1 MKKISLAVTMCLA
14 LSFTLSAQRSMPQ
27 ALQKLMNAEYAI
39 SSLYVDSVNE
49 DKLVEEAI
57 KGMLE
62 SLDPHSSYTDA
73 KETKELEEPLQ
84 GEFSGVGIQF
94 NMNKDTL
101 YVIQTVPG
109 GPSER
114 VGVLAGDRIIYVND
128 TIIAG
133 VKMKNSD
140 IQKRLRGKK
149 GTNVT
154 IKVKRPGV
162 KELITFR
169 ITRDNIPLH
178 SIDAQYML
186 DERTGYL
193 RISRFGAK
201 THEEMMDALKEL
213 KKQGM
218 TQLIM
223 DLSDNG
229 GGYLNAAIDM
239 CNEFLDRGQLM
250 VYTEGD
256 NSPRNEANAN
266 GWGEYQD
273 LHMVVMVNQYSA
285 SAAEIFAGAMQDWD
299 RAVIVGRRT
308 FGKGLVQ
315 RPFKFEDGSMMRLT
329 VARYYTP
336 SGRCIQK
343 PYNRGDKK
351 AYEKELLERA
361 NEGEYYSLDSIQ
373 FNDSLRYTTRLNHRI
388 IYGGGGVMPDVYV
401 PIDTS
406 EYSTYYRDLS
416 AKGILN
422 QYVIKYVDKNRK
434 SIAKQYSTLDAYD
447 RGFAVSDEMM
457 RDLIAM
463 GEQDSVKF
471 DEEKYRTSEL
481 LLKDIVKGL
490 IARDVYG
497 DQSAYNVIINHRNP
511 DLKAAIEVLND
522 RERFDRLLREG
533 NPEYERLVKKNDSN
547 PYFLNDRITVFYS
560 RMPFF
565 LESDTNYD
573 IEGLTPETEYEVQV
587 QANGDAG
594 TSPWTESLIF
604 VTTKKTSIEEIS
616 ADVKGDNR
624 YYNMMGQQVDGN
636 NLPAGIYIHNGK
648 KILVK

>member
-1 MKKISLAVTMCLA
+1 MKKILLALPLCLA
-14 LSFTLSAQRSMPQ
+14 ISLTTTAQRSLPQ
-27 ALQKLMNAEYAI
+27 AMQKLLNAEYAI
-39 SSLYVDSVNE
+39 STLYVDTVNE
-49 DKLVEEAI
+49 DKLIEEAI

-114 VGVLAGDRIIYVND
+114 VGIIAGDRIITVND
-128 TIIAG
+128 TTIAG

-154 IKVKRPGV
+154 VQVKRAGV

-169 ITRDNIPLH
+169 ITRDNIPLN
-178 SIDAQYML
+178 SIDASYML
-186 DERTGYL
+186 DEQTGYL

-201 THEEMMDALKEL
+201 THEEMIDALKDL

-239 CNEFLDRGQLM
+239 CNEFLERGQLM
-250 VYTEGD
+250 VYTEGE

-266 GWGEYQD
+266 GWGDYKD

-299 RAVIVGRRT
+299 RAVVVGRRT

-315 RPFKFEDGSMMRLT
+315 RPFRFEDGSMMRLT

-343 PYNRGDKK
+343 PYDRGDKK
-351 AYEKELLERA
+351 AYEKELLDRA

-373 FNDSLRYTTRLNHRI
+373 FNDTLRYTTRLNGRT

-401 PIDTS
+401 PIDTT
-406 EYSTYYRDLS
+406 EYTTYYRDLV
-416 AKGILN
+416 AKGITN
-422 QYVIKYVDKNRK
+422 QFAISYVDKNRK
-434 SIAKQYSTLDAYD
+434 SIAKKYKTVKDFD
-447 RGFAVSDEMM
+447 ENFIVTDEMM
-457 RDLIAM
+457 RDFIAL
-463 GEQDSVKF
+463 GEKDSVKY
-471 DEEKYRTSEL
+471 DEEKFRTSES
-481 LLKDIVKGL
+481 LLKDIIKGL
-490 IARDVYG
+490 IARDVYSSA
-497 DQSAYNVIINHRNP
+497 SAYSVVINHRNR

-522 RERFDRLLREG
+522 RERYARLLREG
-533 NPEYERLVKKNDSN
+533 NPEYERLVKRND
-547 PYFLNDRITVFYS
+547 
-560 RMPFF
+560 
-565 LESDTNYD
+565 
-573 IEGLTPETEYEVQV
+573 
-587 QANGDAG
+587 
-594 TSPWTESLIF
+594 
-604 VTTKKTSIEEIS
+604 K
-616 ADVKGDNR
+616 
-624 YYNMMGQQVDGN
+624 
-636 NLPAGIYIHNGK
+636 
-648 KILVK
+648 

>member
-14 LSFTLSAQRSMPQ
+14 LSFTLSAQRSLPQ

-511 DLKAAIEVLND
+511 DLKAAIKVLND

-533 NPEYERLVKKNDSN
+533 NPEYERLVKKND
-547 PYFLNDRITVFYS
+547 
-560 RMPFF
+560 
-565 LESDTNYD
+565 
-573 IEGLTPETEYEVQV
+573 
-587 QANGDAG
+587 
-594 TSPWTESLIF
+594 
-604 VTTKKTSIEEIS
+604 
-616 ADVKGDNR
+616 
-624 YYNMMGQQVDGN
+624 
-636 NLPAGIYIHNGK
+636 
-648 KILVK
+648 

>member
-14 LSFTLSAQRSMPQ
+14 LSFTLSAQRSLPQ

-343 PYNRGDKK
+343 PYSRGDKK

-434 SIAKQYSTLDAYD
+434 SIAKQYSTLDAFD

-463 GEQDSVKF
+463 GEQDSIKF

-522 RERFDRLLREG
+522 HERFDRLLREG
-533 NPEYERLVKKNDSN
+533 NPEYERLVKKND
-547 PYFLNDRITVFYS
+547 
-560 RMPFF
+560 
-565 LESDTNYD
+565 
-573 IEGLTPETEYEVQV
+573 
-587 QANGDAG
+587 
-594 TSPWTESLIF
+594 
-604 VTTKKTSIEEIS
+604 
-616 ADVKGDNR
+616 
-624 YYNMMGQQVDGN
+624 
-636 NLPAGIYIHNGK
+636 
-648 KILVK
+648 

>member
-1 MKKISLAVTMCLA
+1 MKKILIVVGLVLSLSLVT
-14 LSFTLSAQRSMPQ
+14 SAQRAMPQ
-27 ALQKLMNAEYAI
+27 AMQKLLNAEYAI
-39 SSLYVDSVNE
+39 SSLYVDTVSE
-49 DKLVEEAI
+49 DKLVEDAI

-62 SLDPHSSYTDA
+62 NLDPHSSYTDA

-94 NMNKDTL
+94 NMNQDTL

-114 VGVLAGDRIIYVND
+114 VGVLAGDRIITVND
-128 TIIAG
+128 TTIAG

-149 GTNVT
+149 GTQVT
-154 IKVKRPGV
+154 VQVKRPGV

-169 ITRDNIPLH
+169 ITRDNIPVH
-178 SIDAQYML
+178 SIDAKYML

-201 THEEMMDALKEL
+201 THEEMMEALKEL

-218 TQLIM
+218 TQLVM

-250 VYTEGD
+250 VYTQGE

-266 GWGEYQD
+266 GWGEYKD

-315 RPFKFEDGSMMRLT
+315 RPIKFEDGSMMRLT

-343 PYNRGDKK
+343 PYSRGNKK
-351 AYEKELLERA
+351 AYEKELLDRA
-361 NEGEYYSLDSIQ
+361 NVGEYYCLDSIQ
-373 FNDSLRYTTRLNHRI
+373 FNDTLRYTTRLTGRT

-406 EYSTYYRDLS
+406 EYSTYYRDLT
-416 AKGILN
+416 AKGIIN
-422 QYVIKYVDKNRK
+422 QYVIKYVDKHRK
-434 SIAKQYSTLDAYD
+434 SLAKQYKTLAEFDK
-447 RGFAVSDEMM
+447 GFAVSDEMM
-457 RDLIAM
+457 AEFIAL
-463 GEQDSVKF
+463 GEKDSVKY
-471 DEEKYRTSEL
+471 DQEKYRTSERL
-481 LLKDIVKGL
+481 IKDIIKGL
-490 IARDVYG
+490 IARDVYS
-497 DQSAYNVIINHRNP
+497 DQSAYNVIINHRNR
-511 DLKAAIEVLND
+511 DLQAAIEVLND

-533 NPEYERLVKKNDSN
+533 NPEYERLVK
-547 PYFLNDRITVFYS
+547 RH
-560 RMPFF
+560 
-565 LESDTNYD
+565 DT
-573 IEGLTPETEYEVQV
+573 
-587 QANGDAG
+587 
-594 TSPWTESLIF
+594 
-604 VTTKKTSIEEIS
+604 K
-616 ADVKGDNR
+616 
-624 YYNMMGQQVDGN
+624 
-636 NLPAGIYIHNGK
+636 
-648 KILVK
+648 

>member
-1 MKKISLAVTMCLA
+1 MKKILLILPLMVALA
-14 LSFTLSAQRSMPQ
+14 LSMPAQHAMPQ
-27 ALQKLMNAEYAI
+27 SMQKLLNAEYAI
-39 SSLYVDSVNE
+39 STLYVDSVNE

-133 VKMKNSD
+133 VKMRNSD

-149 GTNVT
+149 GSTVI
-154 IKVKRPGV
+154 IKVKRSGV

-169 ITRDNIPLH
+169 ITRDNIPVH
-178 SIDAQYML
+178 SIDASYMM
-186 DERTGYL
+186 DEKTGYL

-201 THEEMMDALKEL
+201 TYEEMMDALKEL

-239 CNEFLDRGQLM
+239 CNEFLERGQLM
-250 VYTEGD
+250 VYTQGK
-256 NSPRNEANAN
+256 NAPRNEANAN
-266 GWGEYQD
+266 GWGSYKD
-273 LHMVVMVNQYSA
+273 LHMVVIVNQYSA

-299 RAVIVGRRT
+299 RAVVVGRRT

-351 AYEKELLERA
+351 SYEKELLDRA

-373 FNDSLRYTTRLNHRI
+373 FNDSLRYATRVNGRT

-401 PIDTS
+401 PVDTS
-406 EYSTYYRDLS
+406 EYSTYYRDMS
-416 AKGILN
+416 AKGLTN
-422 QYVIKYVDKNRK
+422 QYAISYVDKHRK
-434 SIAKQYSTLDAYD
+434 AISKSYPTVQAFDN
-447 RGFAVSDEMM
+447 GFTVSDEMM
-457 RDLIAM
+457 RDFIAL
-463 GEQDSVKF
+463 GERDSVKF
-471 DEEKYRTSEL
+471 DEQKYRTSEA
-481 LLKDIVKGL
+481 LLKDIIKGL
-490 IARDVYG
+490 IARDIYG
-497 DQSAYNVIINHRNP
+497 DPGAYSVIINHRNQ
-511 DLKAAIEVLND
+511 DVKAAHEVLND
-522 RERFDRLLREG
+522 HERYQRLLREG
-533 NPEYERLVKKNDSN
+533 NPEYERLVKRN
-547 PYFLNDRITVFYS
+547 
-560 RMPFF
+560 
-565 LESDTNYD
+565 
-573 IEGLTPETEYEVQV
+573 Q
-587 QANGDAG
+587 
-594 TSPWTESLIF
+594 
-604 VTTKKTSIEEIS
+604 
-616 ADVKGDNR
+616 
-624 YYNMMGQQVDGN
+624 
-636 NLPAGIYIHNGK
+636 
-648 KILVK
+648 

>member
-14 LSFTLSAQRSMPQ
+14 LSFTLSAQRSLPQ

-343 PYNRGDKK
+343 PYSRGDKK
-351 AYEKELLERA
+351 AYEKELLDRA

-434 SIAKQYSTLDAYD
+434 SIAKQYGTLDAFD

-471 DEEKYRTSEL
+471 DEEKYRTSKL

-522 RERFDRLLREG
+522 HERFDRLLREG
-533 NPEYERLVKKNDSN
+533 NPEYERLVKKND
-547 PYFLNDRITVFYS
+547 
-560 RMPFF
+560 
-565 LESDTNYD
+565 
-573 IEGLTPETEYEVQV
+573 
-587 QANGDAG
+587 
-594 TSPWTESLIF
+594 
-604 VTTKKTSIEEIS
+604 
-616 ADVKGDNR
+616 
-624 YYNMMGQQVDGN
+624 
-636 NLPAGIYIHNGK
+636 
-648 KILVK
+648 

>member
-14 LSFTLSAQRSMPQ
+14 LSFTLSAQRSLPQ

-434 SIAKQYSTLDAYD
+434 SIAKQYGTLDAFD

-463 GEQDSVKF
+463 GEQDSIKF

-533 NPEYERLVKKNDSN
+533 NPEYERLVKKND
-547 PYFLNDRITVFYS
+547 
-560 RMPFF
+560 
-565 LESDTNYD
+565 
-573 IEGLTPETEYEVQV
+573 
-587 QANGDAG
+587 
-594 TSPWTESLIF
+594 
-604 VTTKKTSIEEIS
+604 
-616 ADVKGDNR
+616 
-624 YYNMMGQQVDGN
+624 
-636 NLPAGIYIHNGK
+636 
-648 KILVK
+648 

>member
-1 MKKISLAVTMCLA
+1 MKKILFALPLCLA
-14 LSFTLSAQRSMPQ
+14 ITLTSTAQRGMPQ
-27 ALQKLMNAEYAI
+27 GMQKLLNAEYAI
-39 SSLYVDSVNE
+39 ASLYVDTVNE
-49 DKLVEEAI
+49 DKLIEEAI

-73 KETKELEEPLQ
+73 KETKDLEEPLQ

-101 YVIQTVPG
+101 YVIQTIPG

-114 VGVLAGDRIIYVND
+114 VGIIAGDRIITVND
-128 TIIAG
+128 TTIAG

-149 GTNVT
+149 GTQVT
-154 IKVKRPGV
+154 VQVKRAGV

-178 SIDAQYML
+178 SIDASYML
-186 DERTGYL
+186 DEQTGYM

-201 THEEMMDALKEL
+201 THEEMIDALKDL

-239 CNEFLDRGQLM
+239 CNEFLERGQLM
-250 VYTEGD
+250 VYTEGE

-266 GWGEYQD
+266 GWGDYKD

-299 RAVIVGRRT
+299 RAVVVGRRT

-315 RPFKFEDGSMMRLT
+315 RPFRFDDGSMMRLT

-343 PYNRGDKK
+343 PYDRGDKK
-351 AYEKELLERA
+351 AYEKELLDRA
-361 NEGEYYSLDSIQ
+361 NVGEYYSLDSIQ
-373 FNDSLRYTTRLNHRI
+373 FNDSLRYTTRLNGRT

-401 PIDTS
+401 PIDTT
-406 EYSTYYRDLS
+406 EYTTYYRDLM
-416 AKGILN
+416 AKGITN
-422 QYVIKYVDKNRK
+422 QYAISYVDKNRK
-434 SIAKQYSTLDAYD
+434 SIAKKYKTVNDFD
-447 RGFAVSDEMM
+447 NGFIITDEMM
-457 RDLIAM
+457 RDFIAL
-463 GEQDSVKF
+463 GERDSVKY
-471 DEEKYRTSEL
+471 DEEKYRTSEA
-481 LLKDIVKGL
+481 LLKDIIKGL

-497 DQSAYNVIINHRNP
+497 NASAYSVIINHRNR
-511 DLKAAIEVLND
+511 DLKAAYEILND
-522 RERFDRLLREG
+522 RERNARLLREG
-533 NPEYERLVKKNDSN
+533 NPEYERLVKRND
-547 PYFLNDRITVFYS
+547 
-560 RMPFF
+560 
-565 LESDTNYD
+565 
-573 IEGLTPETEYEVQV
+573 
-587 QANGDAG
+587 
-594 TSPWTESLIF
+594 
-604 VTTKKTSIEEIS
+604 K
-616 ADVKGDNR
+616 
-624 YYNMMGQQVDGN
+624 
-636 NLPAGIYIHNGK
+636 
-648 KILVK
+648 

>member
-1 MKKISLAVTMCLA
+1 MKKILTAIAIGLM
-14 LSFTLSAQRSMPQ
+14 LSSAASAQRHTMPE
-27 ALQKLMNAEYAI
+27 AMQKLLNAEYAI
-39 SSLYVDSVNE
+39 STLYVDTVNE

-101 YVIQTVPG
+101 YVIQTIPG

-128 TIIAG
+128 TVIAG

-201 THEEMMDALKEL
+201 THEEMMEALKQL

-218 TQLIM
+218 TQLVM

-250 VYTEGD
+250 VYTEGE

-266 GWGEYQD
+266 GWGEYKD
-273 LHMVVMVNQYSA
+273 LRMAIIVNQYSA

-299 RAVIVGRRT
+299 RAVVVGRRT

-343 PYNRGDKK
+343 PYARGNKK
-351 AYEKELLERA
+351 AYENELLDRA
-361 NEGEYYSLDSIQ
+361 NEGEYYCLDSIQ
-373 FNDSLRYTTRLNHRI
+373 FNDTLRYTTRLNGRT

-401 PIDTS
+401 PDTT
-406 EYSTYYRDLS
+406 EYSTYYRDLT
-416 AKGILN
+416 AKGIIN
-422 QYVIKYVDKNRK
+422 QYAIKYVDSNRK
-434 SIAKQYSTLDAYD
+434 AIIKRYKTVQEFD
-447 RGFAVSDEMM
+447 RGFQVTDDMM
-457 RDLIAM
+457 RDLIAL
-463 GEQDSVKF
+463 GENDSVKY
-471 DEEKYRTSEL
+471 DEGKYRTSEQL
-481 LLKDIVKGL
+481 IKAITRGL

-497 DQSAYNVIINHRNP
+497 DQSAYSVIINHRNH
-511 DLKAAIEVLND
+511 DVQAALDILND
-522 RERFDRLLREG
+522 QERYNRLLIEG
-533 NPEYERLVKKNDSN
+533 NPEYERLVK
-547 PYFLNDRITVFYS
+547 RT
-560 RMPFF
+560 
-565 LESDTNYD
+565 
-573 IEGLTPETEYEVQV
+573 EGHQ
-587 QANGDAG
+587 
-594 TSPWTESLIF
+594 
-604 VTTKKTSIEEIS
+604 
-616 ADVKGDNR
+616 
-624 YYNMMGQQVDGN
+624 
-636 NLPAGIYIHNGK
+636 
-648 KILVK
+648 

>member
-1 MKKISLAVTMCLA
+1 MKKLLFAMAMGLV
-14 LSFTLSAQRSMPQ
+14 LSFTTTAQRSMPQ
-27 ALQKLMNAEYAI
+27 AMQKLLNAEYEI
-39 SSLYVDSVNE
+39 SSLYVDTINE
-49 DKLVEEAI
+49 DKLVEDAI

-62 SLDPHSSYTDA
+62 NLDPHSSYTDA

-84 GEFSGVGIQF
+84 GEFSGIGIQF

-114 VGVLAGDRIIYVND
+114 LGVLAGDRIIYVND
-128 TIIAG
+128 TLIAG

-140 IQKRLRGKK
+140 IMKRLRGKK

-154 IKVKRPGV
+154 IQILRPGV

-169 ITRDNIPLH
+169 ITRDNIPVH
-178 SIDAQYML
+178 SIDASYML
-186 DERTGYL
+186 DEQTAYL

-201 THEEMMDALKEL
+201 THEEMMDALKAL

-218 TQLIM
+218 KQLIM

-239 CNEFLDRGQLM
+239 CNEFLERGQLM

-266 GWGEYQD
+266 GWGEYRD
-273 LHMVVMVNQYSA
+273 LPMVVVVNQYSA

-299 RAVIVGRRT
+299 RAIVVGRRT

-315 RPFKFEDGSMMRLT
+315 RPFKFNDGSMMRLT

-351 AYEKELLERA
+351 AYEKELMDRY

-373 FNDSLRYTTRLNHRI
+373 FNDSLRYTTRINGRT
-388 IYGGGGVMPDVYV
+388 IYGGGGVMPDVFV
-401 PIDTS
+401 PVDTS

-416 AKGILN
+416 AKGIIN
-422 QYVIKYVDKNRK
+422 QFAIRYVDKNRK
-434 SIAKQYSTLDAYD
+434 TISKQFKTVKDFD
-447 RGFAVSDEMM
+447 EGFIVTDEMM

-471 DEEKYRTSEL
+471 DEEKFRTSEQ
-481 LLKDIVKGL
+481 LLKAIAKGL

-497 DQSAYNVIINHRNP
+497 DPGAYSIIINHRNH
-511 DLKAAIEVLND
+511 DVQAAYEILND
-522 RERFDRLLREG
+522 QERYQRLLREG
-533 NPEYERLVKKNDSN
+533 NPEYERLVKKN
-547 PYFLNDRITVFYS
+547 
-560 RMPFF
+560 
-565 LESDTNYD
+565 E
-573 IEGLTPETEYEVQV
+573 Q
-587 QANGDAG
+587 
-594 TSPWTESLIF
+594 
-604 VTTKKTSIEEIS
+604 
-616 ADVKGDNR
+616 
-624 YYNMMGQQVDGN
+624 
-636 NLPAGIYIHNGK
+636 
-648 KILVK
+648 

>member
-14 LSFTLSAQRSMPQ
+14 LSFTLSAQRSLPQ

-285 SAAEIFAGAMQDWD
+285 SAAEIFAGDMQDWD

-343 PYNRGDKK
+343 PYSRGDKK
-351 AYEKELLERA
+351 AYEKELLDRA

-434 SIAKQYSTLDAYD
+434 SIAKQYGTLDAFD

-533 NPEYERLVKKNDSN
+533 NPEYERLVKKND
-547 PYFLNDRITVFYS
+547 
-560 RMPFF
+560 
-565 LESDTNYD
+565 
-573 IEGLTPETEYEVQV
+573 
-587 QANGDAG
+587 
-594 TSPWTESLIF
+594 
-604 VTTKKTSIEEIS
+604 
-616 ADVKGDNR
+616 
-624 YYNMMGQQVDGN
+624 
-636 NLPAGIYIHNGK
+636 
-648 KILVK
+648 

>member
-14 LSFTLSAQRSMPQ
+14 LSFTLSAQRSLPQ

-239 CNEFLDRGQLM
+239 CNEFLERGQLM
-250 VYTEGD
+250 VYTQGE
-256 NSPRNEANAN
+256 NAPRNEANAN
-266 GWGEYQD
+266 GWGSYKD
-273 LHMVVMVNQYSA
+273 LHMVVIVNQYSA

-299 RAVIVGRRT
+299 RAVVVGRRT

-351 AYEKELLERA
+351 SYEKELLDRA

-373 FNDSLRYTTRLNHRI
+373 FNDSLRYATRVNGRT

-401 PIDTS
+401 PVDTS
-406 EYSTYYRDLS
+406 EYSTYYRDMS
-416 AKGILN
+416 AKGLTN
-422 QYVIKYVDKNRK
+422 QYAISYVDKHRK
-434 SIAKQYSTLDAYD
+434 AISKSYPTVQAFDN
-447 RGFAVSDEMM
+447 GFTVSDEMM
-457 RDLIAM
+457 RDFIAL
-463 GEQDSVKF
+463 GERDSVKF
-471 DEEKYRTSEL
+471 DEQKYRTSEA
-481 LLKDIVKGL
+481 LLKDIIKGL
-490 IARDVYG
+490 IARDIYG
-497 DQSAYNVIINHRNP
+497 DPGAYSVIINHRNQ
-511 DLKAAIEVLND
+511 DVKAAHEVLND
-522 RERFDRLLREG
+522 HERYQRLLREG
-533 NPEYERLVKKNDSN
+533 NPEYERLVKRN
-547 PYFLNDRITVFYS
+547 
-560 RMPFF
+560 
-565 LESDTNYD
+565 
-573 IEGLTPETEYEVQV
+573 Q
-587 QANGDAG
+587 
-594 TSPWTESLIF
+594 
-604 VTTKKTSIEEIS
+604 
-616 ADVKGDNR
+616 
-624 YYNMMGQQVDGN
+624 
-636 NLPAGIYIHNGK
+636 
-648 KILVK
+648 

>member
-1 MKKISLAVTMCLA
+1 MKKTLFVFSLSLLLA
-14 LSFTLSAQRSMPQ
+14 LNLSAQRMGKGM
-27 ALQKLMNAEYAI
+27 QKLLNAEYAI
-39 SSLYVDSVNE
+39 STLYVDSVNE
-49 DKLVEEAI
+49 DKLIEDAI

-128 TIIAG
+128 TVIAG

-149 GTNVT
+149 GTEVT
-154 IKVKRPGV
+154 IKVKRPGE

-186 DERTGYL
+186 DEHTGYL

-201 THEEMMDALKEL
+201 THEEMMDALKTLE
-213 KKQGM
+213 KQGM

-239 CNEFLDRGQLM
+239 CNEFLDYGQLM
-250 VYTEGD
+250 VYTEGE

-266 GWGEYQD
+266 GFGKYQD
-273 LHMVVMVNQYSA
+273 LPMVVMVNQYSA

-299 RAVIVGRRT
+299 RAVVVGRRT

-315 RPFKFEDGSMMRLT
+315 RPFKFDDGSMMRLT

-351 AYEKELLERA
+351 AYENELLDRY
-361 NEGEYYSLDSIQ
+361 NEGEYYCLDSIQ
-373 FNDSLRYTTRLNHRI
+373 FNESQRYHTRNNGRT
-388 IYGGGGVMPDVYV
+388 IYGGGGIMPDVFV
-401 PIDTS
+401 PVDTT
-406 EYSTYYRDLS
+406 EYSVYYRNLT
-416 AKGILN
+416 AKGISN
-422 QYVIKYVDKNRK
+422 QYAIKYVDKQRK
-434 SIAKQYSTLDAYD
+434 RISKQFKTVNDFD
-447 RGFAVSDEMM
+447 RGFIVTDEMM
-457 RDLIAM
+457 KDYIAM
-463 GEQDSVKF
+463 GEQDSVHY
-471 DEEKYRTSEL
+471 DAEQYETSKQ
-481 LLKDIVKGL
+481 LLKDIIKGL

-497 DQSAYNVIINHRNP
+497 DQSAYSVIINHRNR
-511 DLKAAIEVLND
+511 DLQAALGVLND
-522 RERFDRLLREG
+522 RERYERLLREG
-533 NPEYERLVKKNDSN
+533 NPEYERLVKKNDN
-547 PYFLNDRITVFYS
+547 
-560 RMPFF
+560 
-565 LESDTNYD
+565 
-573 IEGLTPETEYEVQV
+573 Q
-587 QANGDAG
+587 
-594 TSPWTESLIF
+594 
-604 VTTKKTSIEEIS
+604 
-616 ADVKGDNR
+616 
-624 YYNMMGQQVDGN
+624 
-636 NLPAGIYIHNGK
+636 
-648 KILVK
+648 

>member
-14 LSFTLSAQRSMPQ
+14 LSFTLSAQRSLPQ

-101 YVIQTVPG
+101 YVIQTIPG

-201 THEEMMDALKEL
+201 THEEMMEALKEL

-250 VYTEGD
+250 VYTEGE

-343 PYNRGDKK
+343 PYSRGDKK
-351 AYEKELLERA
+351 AYEKELLDRA

-401 PIDTS
+401 PIDTT

-434 SIAKQYSTLDAYD
+434 SIAKQYSTLDAFD

-463 GEQDSVKF
+463 GEQDSIKF

-533 NPEYERLVKKNDSN
+533 NPEYERLVKKND
-547 PYFLNDRITVFYS
+547 
-560 RMPFF
+560 
-565 LESDTNYD
+565 
-573 IEGLTPETEYEVQV
+573 
-587 QANGDAG
+587 
-594 TSPWTESLIF
+594 
-604 VTTKKTSIEEIS
+604 
-616 ADVKGDNR
+616 
-624 YYNMMGQQVDGN
+624 
-636 NLPAGIYIHNGK
+636 
-648 KILVK
+648 

>member
-1 MKKISLAVTMCLA
+1 MKKILFVVPLCLVLSLNTM
-14 LSFTLSAQRSMPQ
+14 AQRSMPQ
-27 ALQKLMNAEYAI
+27 AMQKLLNAEYAI
-39 SSLYVDSVNE
+39 ASLYVDSVSE
-49 DKLVEEAI
+49 DKLVEDAI

-62 SLDPHSSYTDA
+62 NLDPHSSYTDA

-101 YVIQTVPG
+101 YVIQTIPG

-128 TIIAG
+128 TTIAG

-149 GTNVT
+149 GTQVT
-154 IKVKRPGV
+154 IKVKRTGV
-162 KELITFR
+162 PELITFR

-186 DERTGYL
+186 DDHTGYL

-213 KKQGM
+213 KKKGM

-239 CNEFLDRGQLM
+239 CNEFLERGQLM
-250 VYTEGD
+250 VYTEGE
-256 NSPRNEANAN
+256 NAPRSEANAN
-266 GWGEYQD
+266 GWGEYKD

-299 RAVIVGRRT
+299 RAVVVGRRT

-315 RPFKFEDGSMMRLT
+315 RPFKFDDGSMMRLT

-343 PYNRGDKK
+343 PYSRGDKK
-351 AYEKELLERA
+351 AYEKELLDRA
-361 NEGEYYSLDSIQ
+361 NVGEYYSLDSIQ
-373 FNDSLRYTTRLNHRI
+373 FNDSLRYTTRLNGRT

-401 PIDTS
+401 PVDTS
-406 EYSTYYRDLS
+406 EYSTYYRDLT
-416 AKGILN
+416 AKGIIN
-422 QYVIKYVDKNRK
+422 QYAISYVDKNRK
-434 SIAKQYSTLDAYD
+434 SLSKQYKTVKDFDHGFTVTDA
-447 RGFAVSDEMM
+447 MM
-457 RDLIAM
+457 RDFIAL
-463 GEQDSVKF
+463 GEKDSVKY
-471 DEEKYRTSEL
+471 DEEKYRTSEA
-481 LLKDIVKGL
+481 LLKDIIKGL

-497 DQSAYNVIINHRNP
+497 DASAYSVVLNHRNR
-511 DLKAAIEVLND
+511 DLQAAIEVLND
-522 RERFDRLLREG
+522 RERYNRLLREG
-533 NPEYERLVKKNDSN
+533 NPEYERLVKH
-547 PYFLNDRITVFYS
+547 
-560 RMPFF
+560 
-565 LESDTNYD
+565 
-573 IEGLTPETEYEVQV
+573 
-587 QANGDAG
+587 
-594 TSPWTESLIF
+594 
-604 VTTKKTSIEEIS
+604 
-616 ADVKGDNR
+616 
-624 YYNMMGQQVDGN
+624 
-636 NLPAGIYIHNGK
+636 HNK
-648 KILVK
+648 Q

>member
-1 MKKISLAVTMCLA
+1 MNKGLYLVALCLVFSLTVT
-14 LSFTLSAQRSMPQ
+14 AQRSLPQ
-27 ALQKLMNAEYAI
+27 VLQKLLNAEYAI
-39 SSLYVDSVNE
+39 STLYVDSVNE
-49 DKLVEEAI
+49 DKLVEDAI

-128 TIIAG
+128 TTIAG

-162 KELITFR
+162 KDLITFR
-169 ITRDNIPLH
+169 ITRDNIPLN
-178 SIDAQYML
+178 SIDAKYML
-186 DERTGYL
+186 DARTGYL

-201 THEEMMDALKEL
+201 THEEMMEALQEL

-239 CNEFLDRGQLM
+239 CNEFLERGQLM
-250 VYTEGD
+250 VYTEGE

-266 GWGEYQD
+266 GWGDYKD
-273 LHMVVMVNQYSA
+273 LHMVVIVNQYSA

-299 RAVIVGRRT
+299 RAVVVGRRT

-351 AYEKELLERA
+351 AYEKELLDRY

-373 FNDSLRYTTRLNHRI
+373 FNDSLRYTTRLNGRT
-388 IYGGGGVMPDVYV
+388 IYGGGGVMPDVFV
-401 PIDTS
+401 PVDTT

-422 QYVIKYVDKNRK
+422 QYAIKFVDKERK
-434 SIAKQYSTLDAYD
+434 AITKRYATVKEFDE
-447 RGFAVSDEMM
+447 GFVITDEMM
-457 RDLIAM
+457 RDLIQM
-463 GEQDSVKF
+463 GESDSIKY
-471 DEEKYRTSEL
+471 DEEKYRTSEQM
-481 LLKDIVKGL
+481 LKAITKGL
-490 IARDVYG
+490 IARDLYG
-497 DQSAYNVIINHRNP
+497 DAGAYSVIINHRNP
-511 DLKAAIEVLND
+511 DVQTAYQVLND
-522 RERFDRLLREG
+522 RERYERLLREG
-533 NPEYERLVKKNDSN
+533 NPEYERLVKKH
-547 PYFLNDRITVFYS
+547 
-560 RMPFF
+560 
-565 LESDTNYD
+565 
-573 IEGLTPETEYEVQV
+573 
-587 QANGDAG
+587 DA
-594 TSPWTESLIF
+594 
-604 VTTKKTSIEEIS
+604 
-616 ADVKGDNR
+616 
-624 YYNMMGQQVDGN
+624 Q
-636 NLPAGIYIHNGK
+636 
-648 KILVK
+648 

>member
-1 MKKISLAVTMCLA
+1 MKKILFAIPLCLA
-14 LSFTLSAQRSMPQ
+14 LSLTSAAQRSMPQ
-27 ALQKLMNAEYAI
+27 LLQKLLNAEYAI

-49 DKLVEEAI
+49 EKLVEDAI
-57 KGMLE
+57 RGMLE
-62 SLDPHSSYTDA
+62 NLDPHSSYTDA

-94 NMNKDTL
+94 NMSQDTL

-128 TIIAG
+128 TTIAG

-140 IQKRLRGKK
+140 IQKRLRGPK
-149 GTNVT
+149 GSKVT
-154 IKVKRPGV
+154 IQVKRPGV

-201 THEEMMDALKEL
+201 THEEMMEALKEL
-213 KKQGM
+213 SKQGM
-218 TQLIM
+218 TQLVM

-250 VYTEGD
+250 VYTEGE
-256 NSPRNEANAN
+256 NSPRNEAHAN
-266 GWGEYQD
+266 GWGDYKG

-315 RPFKFEDGSMMRLT
+315 RPIKFEDGSMMRLT

-343 PYNRGDKK
+343 PYSRGDKK
-351 AYEKELLERA
+351 AYEKELLDRA

-373 FNDSLRYTTRLNHRI
+373 FNDSLRYTTCLNGRT

-401 PIDTS
+401 PIDTT
-406 EYSTYYRDLS
+406 EYTTYYRDMT
-416 AKGILN
+416 AKGIIN
-422 QYVIKYVDKNRK
+422 QYVIQYVDKNRK
-434 SIAKQYSTLDAYD
+434 QISKQYKKLKDFD
-447 RGFAVSDEMM
+447 GGFTVTDEMM
-457 RDLIAM
+457 RDFIAM
-463 GEQDSVKF
+463 GEKDSVKY
-471 DEEKYRTSEL
+471 DEEKYRTSEK
-481 LLKDIVKGL
+481 LLKDIIKGL
-490 IARDVYG
+490 IARDIYG
-497 DQSAYNVIINHRNP
+497 DQSAYSVIINHRNR
-511 DLKAAIEVLND
+511 DLKAACDILND
-522 RERFDRLLREG
+522 RERYDRMLREG
-533 NPEYERLVKKNDSN
+533 NPEYERLVKKHD
-547 PYFLNDRITVFYS
+547 
-560 RMPFF
+560 
-565 LESDTNYD
+565 E
-573 IEGLTPETEYEVQV
+573 
-587 QANGDAG
+587 
-594 TSPWTESLIF
+594 
-604 VTTKKTSIEEIS
+604 
-616 ADVKGDNR
+616 
-624 YYNMMGQQVDGN
+624 
-636 NLPAGIYIHNGK
+636 
-648 KILVK
+648 

>member
-1 MKKISLAVTMCLA
+1 MRKILFVAGLSLA
-14 LSFTLSAQRSMPQ
+14 LSMTVSAQRSMPQ
-27 ALQKLMNAEYAI
+27 ALQKLLNAEYAI
-39 SSLYVDSVNE
+39 STLYVDTINE

-101 YVIQTVPG
+101 YVIQTIPG

-128 TIIAG
+128 TTIAG

-162 KELITFR
+162 KDLITFR

-178 SIDAQYML
+178 SIDAKYML

-223 DLSDNG
+223 DLNDNG

-239 CNEFLDRGQLM
+239 CNEFLDHGQLM
-250 VYTEGD
+250 VYTEGE

-266 GWGEYQD
+266 GWGNYKT
-273 LHMVVMVNQYSA
+273 LPMVVMVNQYSA

-299 RAVIVGRRT
+299 RAVVVGRRT

-315 RPFKFEDGSMMRLT
+315 RPFKFDDGSMMRLT

-343 PYNRGDKK
+343 PYSRGDKK
-351 AYEKELLERA
+351 AYEKELLDRY

-373 FNDSLRYTTRLNHRI
+373 FNDSLRYTTRLNGRT
-388 IYGGGGVMPDVYV
+388 IYGGGGVMPDIFV
-401 PIDTS
+401 PVDTT
-406 EYSTYYRDLS
+406 EYSTYYRDMT

-422 QYVIKYVDKNRK
+422 QYAIKYVDKNRK
-434 SIAKQYSTLDAYD
+434 AISKQFKTVKDFD
-447 RGFAVSDEMM
+447 NGFTVTDDMM
-457 RDLIAM
+457 RDFIAM
-463 GEQDSVKF
+463 GEQDSVKY
-471 DEEKYRTSEL
+471 DEEKYRISEQ
-481 LLKDIVKGL
+481 LLKDIIKGL
-490 IARDVYG
+490 IARDIYG
-497 DQSAYNVIINHRNP
+497 DQSAYNIIINHRNR
-511 DLKAAIEVLND
+511 DLQAAIAVLND
-522 RERFDRLLREG
+522 PERFQRLLREG
-533 NPEYERLVKKNDSN
+533 NPEYERLVKKS
-547 PYFLNDRITVFYS
+547 
-560 RMPFF
+560 
-565 LESDTNYD
+565 E
-573 IEGLTPETEYEVQV
+573 
-587 QANGDAG
+587 
-594 TSPWTESLIF
+594 
-604 VTTKKTSIEEIS
+604 K
-616 ADVKGDNR
+616 
-624 YYNMMGQQVDGN
+624 
-636 NLPAGIYIHNGK
+636 
-648 KILVK
+648 

>member
-1 MKKISLAVTMCLA
+1 MNKTLLAIALCLAVSITA
-14 LSFTLSAQRSMPQ
+14 IAQRSMPQ
-27 ALQKLMNAEYAI
+27 AMQKLLNAEYAI

-49 DKLVEEAI
+49 DKLIEDAI

-62 SLDPHSSYTDA
+62 NLDPHSSYTDA

-128 TIIAG
+128 TTIAG

-149 GTNVT
+149 GTQVT
-154 IKVKRPGV
+154 IKVQRPGV
-162 KELITFR
+162 KDLITFR

-186 DERTGYL
+186 DDHTGYL

-201 THEEMMDALKEL
+201 THEEMIDALKQL

-218 TQLIM
+218 TQLVM

-250 VYTEGD
+250 VYTEGQ
-256 NSPRNEANAN
+256 NSPRNEAHAN
-266 GWGEYQD
+266 GWGEYKD
-273 LHMVVMVNQYSA
+273 LPMVVMVNQYSA

-343 PYNRGDKK
+343 PYDRGNKK
-351 AYEKELLERA
+351 AYEKELLDRA

-373 FNDSLRYTTRLNHRI
+373 FNDSLRYTTRLNGRT

-401 PIDTS
+401 PIDTT
-406 EYSTYYRDLS
+406 EYSTYYRDMT
-416 AKGILN
+416 AKGIIN
-422 QYVIKYVDKNRK
+422 QFAIQYVDKHRK
-434 SIAKQYSTLDAYD
+434 SIAKQYKTVKDFD
-447 RGFAVSDEMM
+447 RGFTVSDEMM
-457 RDLIAM
+457 RDFIAM
-463 GEQDSVKF
+463 GENDSVKY
-471 DEEKYRTSEL
+471 DEEKYRTSER
-481 LLKDIVKGL
+481 LLKDIIKGL

-497 DQSAYNVIINHRNP
+497 DQSAYSVIINHRNR
-511 DLKAAIEVLND
+511 DLRAATEVLND
-522 RERFDRLLREG
+522 PERYSRLITEG
-533 NPEYERLVKKNDSN
+533 NPEYERLVKHS
-547 PYFLNDRITVFYS
+547 
-560 RMPFF
+560 
-565 LESDTNYD
+565 
-573 IEGLTPETEYEVQV
+573 
-587 QANGDAG
+587 A
-594 TSPWTESLIF
+594 
-604 VTTKKTSIEEIS
+604 TK
-616 ADVKGDNR
+616 
-624 YYNMMGQQVDGN
+624 Q
-636 NLPAGIYIHNGK
+636 
-648 KILVK
+648 